1 MAAQGPG
8 RAQKQRG
15 KIGGGAVCR
24 SYGAEQRGHGGSDR
38 DRLRGPATGGGGLR
52 CCGGTSGESGEGVEG
67 IGMLSLPGTMK
78 VFLAVGVTDLRKSFN
93 GLYALA
99 ANQLKEDPLSG
110 AVFVF
115 CNRSRD
121 RVKILYWD
129 GTGLWVFAK
138 RLEKGRFSWP
148 QGVDLKDQKLPLRPE
163 ALSMLLNGIDLR
175 EGKMRPWYQR

>member
-1 MAAQGPG
+1 M
-8 RAQKQRG
+8 
-15 KIGGGAVCR
+15 
-24 SYGAEQRGHGGSDR
+24 
-38 DRLRGPATGGGGLR
+38 
-52 CCGGTSGESGEGVEG
+52 
-67 IGMLSLPGTMK
+67 
-78 VFLAVGVTDLRKSFN
+78 
-93 GLYALA
+93 
-99 ANQLKEDPLSG
+99 SG
-110 AVFVF
+110 ADFVF

>member
-1 MAAQGPG
+1 
-8 RAQKQRG
+8 
-15 KIGGGAVCR
+15 
-24 SYGAEQRGHGGSDR
+24 
-38 DRLRGPATGGGGLR
+38 
-52 CCGGTSGESGEGVEG
+52 
-67 IGMLSLPGTMK
+67 MK

-175 EGKMRPWYQR
+175 EGKMRPWYLRDFLKKVLRTARQGRFGGGIHARHPPRFSH